1 MSQRSVRA
9 SVSKTRRI
17 TPTLAVGAACAA
29 VTGLLGLGMSAPAF
43 AADKTVDDAVFDWSV
58 NDESTGG
65 SYFGGCNFLVA
76 GEAGDAGSARIWNK
90 NDANEVYPTDAD
102 GNFVDGNTSIVKT
115 NDRKSTF
122 ATKCQTGDGVSVNGK
137 INAQAE
143 NNHTG
148 DRIEIKNGT
157 GTVDPDGNNASIQ
170 WDGSW
175 SFAYYG
181 GMTYWTISDPKLE
194 VKNGK
199 GTITGTYSGYGA
211 DMDDPSIWLKL
222 TPREGDVVEIQ
233 NGDVDVT
240 DEGFEFTP
248 DYLGVETDTEGRNPQ
263 APKNSENESWWGA
276 MPQDWIDFNVETGQ
290 DSYWFTSAGPA
301 TSIQPRKTTNP
312 VTVEYTAKAPASDV
326 ATSHSVKSAS
336 TADGLTV
343 NVKGEG
349 YDNLPNSS
357 LGTPAAGVYAA
368 VVDRELAS
376 DDITAGNTAG
386 VQYVRPTQINDGK
399 VDVDVVAET
408 NALSKDKDYDLVTW
422 VAHGLAQ
429 GDALLYRE
437 AIKLTDE
444 QKQALFPGDDTD
456 EAAAETDAAGNDD
469 GVEASAETDGAADG
483 EEAEAETDGAA
494 DGAEAETDG
503 AEAEA
508 ETDGAEA
515 DGAESDDKGS
525 ADSDGAADVSEAAAE
540 ADGAADGAE
549 ADSADAADGS
559 EAEADDTSA
568 ADGAE
573 ADDKGSA
580 GSEGDTDGSEAAA
593 EADGAADGAEAD
605 SAADGDDSDGS
616 DDGADDKPQTPQ
628 IGDQT
633 VGENGEIKGTTA
645 PNAEVTLSWAPAGS
659 TPQSATNVTVFED
672 EVPSTGTATVT
683 ADDEGNFTAKAPSEA
698 GAYAYSAVTTVEGVP
713 SDPAQFTVT
722 VEPSAD
728 DGSAGSAGGTEAAD
742 GGAGPADGG
751 SDSAEGA
758 SDGTGGTAGAGGEGS
773 SSSGF
778 DTGNSDGSNLP
789 RTGAELATLPIAAG
803 LIVLGAASVMFSRM
817 RKR

>member
-1 MSQRSVRA
+1 MSHRSVHA
-9 SVSKTRRI
+9 SAKKARRI
-17 TPTLAVGAACAA
+17 TPTLATGAACAA
-29 VTGLLGLGMSAPAF
+29 VTGLLGLGMSAPAA
-43 AADKTVDDAVFDWSV
+43 AADKTVEDAVFDWSV

-76 GEAGDAGSARIWNK
+76 GEAGDAGSARIWNRD
-90 NDANEVYPTDAD
+90 DADNVYPTDAE

-115 NDRKSTF
+115 NGKKSTF
-122 ATKCQTGDGVSVNGK
+122 DTKCRTGDGVSVNGK

-148 DRIEIKNGT
+148 DRVEIKNGT
-157 GTVDPDGNNASIQ
+157 GTIDPDGDNASIQ

-194 VKNGK
+194 VKDGK

-222 TPREGDVVEIQ
+222 KPREGEVVEIQ
-233 NGDVDVT
+233 NGEVDVT

-248 DYLGVETDTEGRNPQ
+248 DYLGVKTETEGRNPQ
-263 APKNSENESWWGA
+263 APKSAENESWWGA

-312 VTVEYTAKAPASDV
+312 VTVEYTAQAPAPDV
-326 ATSHSVKSAS
+326 STSHSVKSAS
-336 TADGLTV
+336 AEDGLTV

-408 NALSKDKDYDLVTW
+408 DALSEDYDYDLVTW

-437 AIKLTDE
+437 SIELTNE
-444 QKQALFPGDDTD
+444 QKQALFPGEDTD
-456 EAAAETDAAGNDD
+456 EAAAESDAEGNGAGA
-469 GVEASAETDGAADG
+469 EASVESDGTADG
-483 EEAEAETDGAA
+483 PEAEAETDGAA
-494 DGAEAETDG
+494 DGS
-503 AEAEA
+503 EAEA
-508 ETDGAEA
+508 ETDGAADSAEADDTSAA

-525 ADSDGAADVSEAAAE
+525 ADSAGAADGSEAAAA
-540 ADGAADGAE
+540 ADGAAADGAE
-549 ADSADAADGS
+549 AES
-559 EAEADDTSA
+559 
-568 ADGAE
+568 
-573 ADDKGSA
+573 
-580 GSEGDTDGSEAAA
+580 
-593 EADGAADGAEAD
+593 D

-633 VGENGEIKGTTA
+633 VGENGEIKGTTT

-659 TPQSATNVTVFED
+659 TPQSATHVKVFKD
-672 EVPSTGTATVT
+672 EVPSTGTASVT

-698 GAYAYSAVTTVEGVP
+698 GTYAYSAVTTVEGVP

-722 VEPSAD
+722 VNPSAD
-728 DGSAGSAGGTEAAD
+728 DGSAGSSDGAVNAADGAVDGTEGAADGTEAAEEGSAD
-742 GGAGPADGG
+742 GGAGTADGG
-751 SDSAEGA
+751 ADSAEST
-758 SDGTGGTAGAGGEGS
+758 SDGAGETAGAGAEGS
-773 SSSGF
+773 SSS
-778 DTGNSDGSNLP
+778 DSGNSAGSNLP

-803 LIVLGAASVMFSRM
+803 LIVLGAASVVFSRM